1 MIGGLKKD
9 ILINKI
15 KFGNDENEIYITYS
29 NFICKY
35 RK

>member
-29 NFICKY
+29 GFICRY

>member
-15 KFGNDENEIYITYS
+15 KFGNDENEIYTTYS
-29 NFICKY
+29 YFICKY

>member
-9 ILINKI
+9 ILINEI
-15 KFGNDENEIYITYS
+15 KFRNDENEIYITYS